1 MHGRFD
7 HAPSMA
13 RRPAWPER
21 RDGLDT
27 LAVVGLV
34 LVVLGVAVVF
44 AIAAVVIGREARRLA
59 AQPVQ
64 RTFDYEDAVAWV
76 CDHVNDEVAAVL
88 TPDDVR
94 RILDW
99 HLEYFRLKG
108 LSGNGSGPHVEGTVV
123 VTGAETVGFVLMRAE
138 AAGAAYTAEQV
149 HAVLDAQMG
158 YLSEIGAVGS
168 LSHPEEGPDRP

>member
-1 MHGRFD
+1 
-7 HAPSMA
+7 
-13 RRPAWPER
+13 
-21 RDGLDT
+21 
-27 LAVVGLV
+27 VGLV
-34 LVVLGVAVVF
+34 LVVVGVLAVF

-64 RTFDYEDAVAWV
+64 RTFNFEEAVSYV
-76 CDHVNDEVAAVL
+76 CEHVGDDVAAVL

-108 LSGNGSGPHVEGTVV
+108 VSGNGSGPHVDGPIV
-123 VTGAETVGFVLMRAE
+123 VTGAETVGFVLSKAE
-138 AAGAAYTAEQV
+138 AAGTPYTAEQV

-158 YLSEIGAVGS
+158 YLTEIGAVGP
-168 LSHPEEGPDRP
+168 LSDPDEGAK